1 MSNGGKMR
9 IGIEGAREIEIEV
22 DDVTAAADDLQ
33 AGVGSN
39 TIVWITDSKGDRH
52 GIVSSR
58 LAFIEVEAHSDRSV
72 GFGL

>member
-22 DDVTAAADDLQ
+22 DDVKAASDALE

-39 TIVWITDSKGDRH
+39 TIVWVTDSKGDRH

-58 LAFIEVEAHSDRSV
+58 LAFIEVEAQSDRSV
-72 GFGL
+72 GFAL

>member
-22 DDVTAAADDLQ
+22 EDLDAASADLE
-33 AGVGSN
+33 ASVGSQS
-39 TIVWITDSKGDRH
+39 IVWITDSKGDRH
-52 GIVSSR
+52 GIVSAR
-58 LAFIEVEAHSDRSV
+58 LAFIEVESTSDRSV